1 MKTAI
6 VIGATGLVGNAL
18 VLQLLNSPHFGH
30 VLVFTRRSLG
40 ITHEKLQEHVINF
53 DKPHLWKQWVKGD
66 VFFSCL
72 GTTLRQAGSKDAQY
86 RVDYHYQFAMASIA
100 AENKVPAYILVS
112 SVGADS
118 NTRLFYTRMKGQ
130 LEEGVSQLPFIQT
143 AIIRPGALYGGRKQ
157 TRPGEIIG
165 VGLLKVFNVVG
176 LFRKY
181 RPITGKQ
188 VASAMIQI
196 ALGEK
201 RGVTIY
207 ENDQLIELAIK

>member
-6 VIGATGLVGNAL
+6 VIGGTGLVGNAL
-18 VLQLLNSPHFGH
+18 VLQLLNSTHFGQ
-30 VLVFTRRSLG
+30 VLVFGRRSLELV
-40 ITHEKLQEHVINF
+40 HEKLQEHIINF
-53 DKPHLWKQWVKGD
+53 DKPQLWKHLVKGD

-86 RVDYHYQFAMASIA
+86 RVDYQYQFSMASVA

-118 NTRLFYTRMKGQ
+118 NSRLFYTRMKGQ
-130 LEEGVSQLPFIQT
+130 LDEGVSRLPFIQT
-143 AIIRPGALYGGRKQ
+143 AIIRPGALYGSRKKF
-157 TRPGEIIG
+157 RPGETAS
-165 VGLLKVFNVVG
+165 VGLLKLLNAVG
-176 LFRKY
+176 ILRKY

-188 VASAMIQI
+188 VANAMIQI

-207 ENDQLIELAIK
+207 ENDQLFELAVK